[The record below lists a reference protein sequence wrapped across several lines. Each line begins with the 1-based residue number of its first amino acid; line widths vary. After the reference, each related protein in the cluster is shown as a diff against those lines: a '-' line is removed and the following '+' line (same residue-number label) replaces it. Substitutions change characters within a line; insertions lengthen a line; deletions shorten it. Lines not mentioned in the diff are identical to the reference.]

1 MGDVYLPSDRSPST
15 QYRGSGIKITRPL
28 TGETKKSNKFAYKN
42 PIRTQKDLL
51 YLSKGTLLSSSAPFT
66 LPIRNAGMNLNA
78 DMSQLKFTPRSGA
91 LPRIT
96 DWEMGELIPEKNP
109 QGATEPPPTDGE
121 KQPEDLPEELPETGG
136 EGDLNN
142 ADVPFNGKL
151 VSENKQ
157 LSDAE
162 YLSAVIAEEGYR
174 PLADRGKNGRI
185 VDAGYQFVP
194 QSSNEQTSV
203 FTDGNNVIVTL
214 TGRPLLDQNAGRTAK
229 DKLKIKEIAQH
240 FKQEGKKGRIIV
252 TGHAAGGA
260 LAGSAV
266 RELLKEDP
274 SLSQNLYGVT
284 FNQLAGL
291 GACQGPE
298 CDNVVNLRVKGDIGS
313 SMDTNY
319 TREIDATCGERSVG
333 DMTQFT
339 GQRCKHDTIGGK
351 IMGSLNWFGE
361 SLVGNT
367 WELAQAATKAGAGL
381 AVTAAGGAAGG
392 LLGGPVGGAAGAVAA
407 QAVYQ
412 KAAGAVLGSEE
423 LKRRTLESASKMR
436 QSSKVKERQKTL
448 LEGTVEVAGE
458 IGGLVLGTAAGVKA
472 VRVYKNRGV
481 TAAMPPPLPRRPGGG
496 PGTSR
501 AQRRL
506 NNRRRLNRSLGIG
519 GASSSGST
527 QTMNRTTIDQSTGMP
542 PLFTQDIGVGTQGR
556 RTSTGSTQTM
566 NRTMLDQSTGMP
578 PSFTQDIGVGTQGPR
593 TSTGSTQTPKF
604 RKDKGVNTNGPQT
617 RSKSTGMPPS
627 QATTSSQTSPYVTG
641 GFEGNTSRRS
651 VGVTRGTSTGV
662 SSATQS
668 LFGRSR
674 TIDVASV
681 MGSSPSYI
689 TPRSEP
695 AASNAPPT
703 ASNSLVPATSMDRQI
718 RRIAEERSM
727 RGPLTAEEFLAE
739 LDKRPR
745 IRQRVDERTIREGQA
760 FTGPGPLPSRRRI
773 INQYGNVDASEPN
786 QGLRAVPVAPRRRMN
801 ADEQALFEG
810 RAYLHQFVPG
820 TPRTSS
826 LHRAEN
832 LFQRP
837 RRIRPPLPSIQEE
850 PINEGSQ
857 NSKPKKKKK

>member
-351 IMGSLNWFGE
+351 IIGSLNWFGE

-542 PLFTQDIGVGTQGR
+542 P
-556 RTSTGSTQTM
+556 
-566 NRTMLDQSTGMP
+566 
-578 PSFTQDIGVGTQGPR
+578 SFTQDIGVGTQGPR

-617 RSKSTGMPPS
+617 RSMSTGMPPS